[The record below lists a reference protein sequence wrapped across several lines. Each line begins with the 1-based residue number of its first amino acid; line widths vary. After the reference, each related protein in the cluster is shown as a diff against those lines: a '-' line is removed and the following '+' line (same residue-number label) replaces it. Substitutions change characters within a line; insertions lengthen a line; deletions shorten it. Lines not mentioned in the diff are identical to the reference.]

1 VIEIK
6 ALLAEAASRTFP
18 AQLAA
23 EREAQVRRIRD
34 VVGGGE

>member
-6 ALLAEAASRTFP
+6 ALLAEAAAHLP
-18 AQLAA
+18 EPVAA